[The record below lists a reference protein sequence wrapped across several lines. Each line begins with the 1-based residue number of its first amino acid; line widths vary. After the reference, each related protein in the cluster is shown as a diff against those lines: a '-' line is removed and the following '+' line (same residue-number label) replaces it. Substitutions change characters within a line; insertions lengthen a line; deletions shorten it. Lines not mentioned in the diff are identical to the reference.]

1 MAAAKP
7 TDDKPVDDKA
17 NEQSTV
23 AAAPAADPAPK
34 DSKPDSGLVQWKD
47 DDGNVHTGS
56 RYGSAY
62 REHLRNK
69 KD

>member
-23 AAAPAADPAPK
+23 AAPAADTAPK
-34 DSKPDSGLVQWKD
+34 DSTPDSGLVRWKD